1 MLLFLSIVAIT
12 MMGVATYLSIH
23 FSVLGIGR
31 NTSNR
36 YAELHF
42 RDFEVISTKLL
53 SPADLDAIR
62 GLEGVAAAE
71 PVWQTV
77 GKAGSGEENED
88 VTVISI
94 TEEVNLPM
102 VLEGRLPE
110 DPGECAVE
118 KRLMD
123 KFGWEIG
130 ETIAVTGTDGEM
142 PQYLLNSTFRI
153 TCIAN
158 HPDHMNT
165 AAPDTLYIMLP
176 RRAFDLDALENCS
189 DKAEIILEKGADL
202 SLFEEEY
209 TSLADGMKKNLEALA
224 SEREQIRDREVLA
237 KGRSELDENAKML
250 EDARLELE
258 DARQQLV
265 TGEAALAEAEKE
277 LAENKKQLEDAG
289 KELEDASRALREGEA
304 ELADAKDRLI
314 AGKVALL
321 RAKDQLN
328 YYRLLLADAKGQINA
343 AYSKARSYLPDGVS
357 PDEVLRQLDNPSV
370 QDIADSIGLGDAA
383 SQLRSRIHGF
393 FYHKSQIAYGEV
405 DLKNAET
412 YYHQGVEQYNRGF
425 TEYEIGVREYD
436 EKRLKYTQ
444 GLKDYEEA
452 AEKISEAEKELQEK
466 RDELEEKKKAY
477 REGLQEY
484 QDNRQMLS
492 DAEETL
498 DALQPARW
506 ILLRV
511 MDNTSF
517 AWQHGI
523 ITQTSQI
530 QAVFSTFF
538 LIISILVIYASVQK
552 LVLEQRTLVGMGKA
566 LGLYNRE
573 ILLKYLLFGLLGT
586 TAGIILGTAAAYF
599 VLQPLVLG
607 TTNLFV
613 LFDIS
618 RPLFDARS
626 VLLTAAFLELVTF
639 LSVYVACKAL
649 LRSSATVLM
658 RTQVPK
664 YQNKAAGRGS
674 RHIPLMI
681 RMIPRGMRANPGRVL
696 VTVVS
701 VAGCCAL
708 VVMGLTTKNRL
719 DGVLTHQYP
728 GITDYDLEVTF
739 DGSADAR
746 DGIEEVLRSEGTEY
760 VLVGSESVIC
770 EENGRTAA
778 VLVTGSL
785 EEIDAFYHLRDHHT
799 GEPLPLNRK
808 GCYIHRCFAEEFQLS
823 PGDTVAVT
831 LGLDTQARFSVGAV
845 YDNYLGW
852 NFFLCD
858 ADYEEAFGKAS
869 IKNQYYVRL
878 GAADEALLKER
889 LAKVPGFGKIDASDS
904 DKEIFLSVSS
914 TMNMLVVLMIVLAG
928 ILAAFVIVSLTKCY
942 LLQKNNEAMIM
953 RINGFTFRE
962 VIIYLMAEIIADMI
976 LGILLG
982 FVVGQ
987 VLSVYMLS
995 QMEADFYRTIRGIDV
1010 PAMILGAGITALF
1023 SLAVNAVC
1031 LRPLKRM
1038 KLTDLA

>member
-31 NTSNR
+31 NTSDR

-123 KFGWEIG
+123 KFGWAIG
-130 ETIAVTGTDGEM
+130 ETIAVTSADGEM

-153 TCIAN
+153 TCVAN

-189 DKAEIILEKGADL
+189 VKAEIILEKGADL

-237 KGRSELDENAKML
+237 KALSELDENAKM
-250 EDARLELE
+250 
-258 DARQQLV
+258 
-265 TGEAALAEAEKE
+265 
-277 LAENKKQLEDAG
+277 
-289 KELEDASRALREGEA
+289 
-304 ELADAKDRLI
+304 
-314 AGKVALL
+314 
-321 RAKDQLN
+321 
-328 YYRLLLADAKGQINA
+328 
-343 AYSKARSYLPDGVS
+343 
-357 PDEVLRQLDNPSV
+357 
-370 QDIADSIGLGDAA
+370 
-383 SQLRSRIHGF
+383 
-393 FYHKSQIAYGEV
+393 V
-405 DLKNAET
+405 DLKNAE
-412 YYHQGVEQYNRGF
+412 
-425 TEYEIGVREYD
+425 
-436 EKRLKYTQ
+436 
-444 GLKDYEEA
+444 
-452 AEKISEAEKELQEK
+452 KI
-466 RDELEEKKKAY
+466 
-477 REGLQEY
+477 
-484 QDNRQMLS
+484 
-492 DAEETL
+492 L

-658 RTQVPK
+658 QTQVPK

-696 VTVVS
+696 VTIVS

-962 VIIYLMAEIIADMI
+962 VIIYLMAEIIADTI

>member
-31 NTSNR
+31 NTSDR

-123 KFGWEIG
+123 KFGWAIG
-130 ETIAVTGTDGEM
+130 ETIAVTSADGEM

-153 TCIAN
+153 TCVAN

-189 DKAEIILEKGADL
+189 VKAEIILEKGADL

-237 KGRSELDENAKML
+237 KALSELDENAKM
-250 EDARLELE
+250 
-258 DARQQLV
+258 
-265 TGEAALAEAEKE
+265 
-277 LAENKKQLEDAG
+277 
-289 KELEDASRALREGEA
+289 
-304 ELADAKDRLI
+304 
-314 AGKVALL
+314 
-321 RAKDQLN
+321 
-328 YYRLLLADAKGQINA
+328 
-343 AYSKARSYLPDGVS
+343 
-357 PDEVLRQLDNPSV
+357 
-370 QDIADSIGLGDAA
+370 
-383 SQLRSRIHGF
+383 
-393 FYHKSQIAYGEV
+393 V
-405 DLKNAET
+405 DLK
-412 YYHQGVEQYNRGF
+412 
-425 TEYEIGVREYD
+425 
-436 EKRLKYTQ
+436 K
-444 GLKDYEEA
+444 
-452 AEKISEAEKELQEK
+452 
-466 RDELEEKKKAY
+466 
-477 REGLQEY
+477 
-484 QDNRQMLS
+484 MLS
-492 DAEETL
+492 DAEEIL

-649 LRSSATVLM
+649 LRSSATVLI

-696 VTVVS
+696 VTIVS

-962 VIIYLMAEIIADMI
+962 VIIYLMAEIIADTI

>member
-1 MLLFLSIVAIT
+1 
-12 MMGVATYLSIH
+12 
-23 FSVLGIGR
+23 
-31 NTSNR
+31 
-36 YAELHF
+36 
-42 RDFEVISTKLL
+42 
-53 SPADLDAIR
+53 AIR

-123 KFGWEIG
+123 KFGWAIG
-130 ETIAVTGTDGEM
+130 ETIAVTSADGEM

-153 TCIAN
+153 TCVAN

-189 DKAEIILEKGADL
+189 VKAEIILEKGADL

-237 KGRSELDENAKML
+237 KALSELDENAKM
-250 EDARLELE
+250 
-258 DARQQLV
+258 
-265 TGEAALAEAEKE
+265 
-277 LAENKKQLEDAG
+277 
-289 KELEDASRALREGEA
+289 
-304 ELADAKDRLI
+304 
-314 AGKVALL
+314 
-321 RAKDQLN
+321 
-328 YYRLLLADAKGQINA
+328 
-343 AYSKARSYLPDGVS
+343 
-357 PDEVLRQLDNPSV
+357 
-370 QDIADSIGLGDAA
+370 
-383 SQLRSRIHGF
+383 
-393 FYHKSQIAYGEV
+393 V
-405 DLKNAET
+405 DLK
-412 YYHQGVEQYNRGF
+412 
-425 TEYEIGVREYD
+425 
-436 EKRLKYTQ
+436 K
-444 GLKDYEEA
+444 
-452 AEKISEAEKELQEK
+452 
-466 RDELEEKKKAY
+466 
-477 REGLQEY
+477 
-484 QDNRQMLS
+484 MLS

-696 VTVVS
+696 VTIVS

-962 VIIYLMAEIIADMI
+962 VIIYLMAEIIADTI

>member
-31 NTSNR
+31 NTSDR

-123 KFGWEIG
+123 KFGWAIG
-130 ETIAVTGTDGEM
+130 ETIAVTSADGEM

-153 TCIAN
+153 TCVAN

-189 DKAEIILEKGADL
+189 VKAEIILEKGADL

-237 KGRSELDENAKML
+237 KALSELDENAKM
-250 EDARLELE
+250 
-258 DARQQLV
+258 
-265 TGEAALAEAEKE
+265 
-277 LAENKKQLEDAG
+277 
-289 KELEDASRALREGEA
+289 
-304 ELADAKDRLI
+304 
-314 AGKVALL
+314 
-321 RAKDQLN
+321 
-328 YYRLLLADAKGQINA
+328 
-343 AYSKARSYLPDGVS
+343 
-357 PDEVLRQLDNPSV
+357 
-370 QDIADSIGLGDAA
+370 
-383 SQLRSRIHGF
+383 
-393 FYHKSQIAYGEV
+393 V
-405 DLKNAET
+405 DLK
-412 YYHQGVEQYNRGF
+412 
-425 TEYEIGVREYD
+425 
-436 EKRLKYTQ
+436 K
-444 GLKDYEEA
+444 
-452 AEKISEAEKELQEK
+452 
-466 RDELEEKKKAY
+466 
-477 REGLQEY
+477 
-484 QDNRQMLS
+484 MLS
-492 DAEETL
+492 DAEEIL

-696 VTVVS
+696 VTIVS

-962 VIIYLMAEIIADMI
+962 VIIYLMAEIIADTI

>member
-31 NTSNR
+31 NTSDR

-123 KFGWEIG
+123 KFGWAIG
-130 ETIAVTGTDGEM
+130 ETIAVTSADGEM

-153 TCIAN
+153 TCVAN

-189 DKAEIILEKGADL
+189 VKAEIILEKGADL

-237 KGRSELDENAKML
+237 KALSELDENAKM
-250 EDARLELE
+250 
-258 DARQQLV
+258 
-265 TGEAALAEAEKE
+265 
-277 LAENKKQLEDAG
+277 
-289 KELEDASRALREGEA
+289 
-304 ELADAKDRLI
+304 
-314 AGKVALL
+314 
-321 RAKDQLN
+321 
-328 YYRLLLADAKGQINA
+328 
-343 AYSKARSYLPDGVS
+343 
-357 PDEVLRQLDNPSV
+357 
-370 QDIADSIGLGDAA
+370 
-383 SQLRSRIHGF
+383 
-393 FYHKSQIAYGEV
+393 V
-405 DLKNAET
+405 DLK
-412 YYHQGVEQYNRGF
+412 
-425 TEYEIGVREYD
+425 
-436 EKRLKYTQ
+436 K
-444 GLKDYEEA
+444 
-452 AEKISEAEKELQEK
+452 
-466 RDELEEKKKAY
+466 
-477 REGLQEY
+477 
-484 QDNRQMLS
+484 MLS

-498 DALQPARW
+498 DALQPTRW

-696 VTVVS
+696 VTIVS

-962 VIIYLMAEIIADMI
+962 VIIYLMAEIIADTI

>member
-31 NTSNR
+31 NTSDR

-123 KFGWEIG
+123 KFGWAIG
-130 ETIAVTGTDGEM
+130 ETIAVTSADGEM

-153 TCIAN
+153 TCVAN

-189 DKAEIILEKGADL
+189 VKAEIILEKGADL

-237 KGRSELDENAKML
+237 KALSELDENAKM
-250 EDARLELE
+250 
-258 DARQQLV
+258 
-265 TGEAALAEAEKE
+265 
-277 LAENKKQLEDAG
+277 
-289 KELEDASRALREGEA
+289 
-304 ELADAKDRLI
+304 
-314 AGKVALL
+314 
-321 RAKDQLN
+321 
-328 YYRLLLADAKGQINA
+328 
-343 AYSKARSYLPDGVS
+343 
-357 PDEVLRQLDNPSV
+357 
-370 QDIADSIGLGDAA
+370 
-383 SQLRSRIHGF
+383 
-393 FYHKSQIAYGEV
+393 V
-405 DLKNAET
+405 DLK
-412 YYHQGVEQYNRGF
+412 
-425 TEYEIGVREYD
+425 
-436 EKRLKYTQ
+436 K
-444 GLKDYEEA
+444 
-452 AEKISEAEKELQEK
+452 
-466 RDELEEKKKAY
+466 
-477 REGLQEY
+477 
-484 QDNRQMLS
+484 MLS
-492 DAEETL
+492 DAEEIL

-658 RTQVPK
+658 QTQVPK

-696 VTVVS
+696 VTIVS

-962 VIIYLMAEIIADMI
+962 VIIYLMAEIIADTI

>member
-31 NTSNR
+31 NTSDR

-123 KFGWEIG
+123 KFGWAIG
-130 ETIAVTGTDGEM
+130 ETIAVTSADGEM

-153 TCIAN
+153 TCVAN

-189 DKAEIILEKGADL
+189 VKAEIILEKGADL

-237 KGRSELDENAKML
+237 KALSELDENAKM
-250 EDARLELE
+250 
-258 DARQQLV
+258 
-265 TGEAALAEAEKE
+265 
-277 LAENKKQLEDAG
+277 
-289 KELEDASRALREGEA
+289 
-304 ELADAKDRLI
+304 
-314 AGKVALL
+314 
-321 RAKDQLN
+321 
-328 YYRLLLADAKGQINA
+328 
-343 AYSKARSYLPDGVS
+343 
-357 PDEVLRQLDNPSV
+357 
-370 QDIADSIGLGDAA
+370 
-383 SQLRSRIHGF
+383 
-393 FYHKSQIAYGEV
+393 V
-405 DLKNAET
+405 DLK
-412 YYHQGVEQYNRGF
+412 
-425 TEYEIGVREYD
+425 
-436 EKRLKYTQ
+436 K
-444 GLKDYEEA
+444 
-452 AEKISEAEKELQEK
+452 
-466 RDELEEKKKAY
+466 
-477 REGLQEY
+477 
-484 QDNRQMLS
+484 MLS

-649 LRSSATVLM
+649 LRSSATVLI

-696 VTVVS
+696 VTIVS

-962 VIIYLMAEIIADMI
+962 VIIYLMAEIIADTI

>member
-31 NTSNR
+31 NTSDR

-123 KFGWEIG
+123 KFGWAIG
-130 ETIAVTGTDGEM
+130 ETIAVTSADGEM

-153 TCIAN
+153 TCVAN

-189 DKAEIILEKGADL
+189 VKAEIILEKGADL

-237 KGRSELDENAKML
+237 KAQSELDENAKM
-250 EDARLELE
+250 
-258 DARQQLV
+258 
-265 TGEAALAEAEKE
+265 
-277 LAENKKQLEDAG
+277 
-289 KELEDASRALREGEA
+289 
-304 ELADAKDRLI
+304 
-314 AGKVALL
+314 
-321 RAKDQLN
+321 
-328 YYRLLLADAKGQINA
+328 
-343 AYSKARSYLPDGVS
+343 
-357 PDEVLRQLDNPSV
+357 
-370 QDIADSIGLGDAA
+370 
-383 SQLRSRIHGF
+383 
-393 FYHKSQIAYGEV
+393 V

-412 YYHQGVEQYNRGF
+412 YYHQGVKQYNRGF

-696 VTVVS
+696 VTIVS

-962 VIIYLMAEIIADMI
+962 VIIYLMAEIIADTI

>member
-31 NTSNR
+31 NTSDR

-123 KFGWEIG
+123 KFGWAIG
-130 ETIAVTGTDGEM
+130 ETIAVTSADGEM

-153 TCIAN
+153 TCVAN

-189 DKAEIILEKGADL
+189 VKAEIILEKGADL

-209 TSLADGMKKNLEALA
+209 TSLVDGMKKNLEALA

-237 KGRSELDENAKML
+237 KAQSELDENAKM
-250 EDARLELE
+250 
-258 DARQQLV
+258 
-265 TGEAALAEAEKE
+265 
-277 LAENKKQLEDAG
+277 
-289 KELEDASRALREGEA
+289 
-304 ELADAKDRLI
+304 
-314 AGKVALL
+314 
-321 RAKDQLN
+321 
-328 YYRLLLADAKGQINA
+328 
-343 AYSKARSYLPDGVS
+343 
-357 PDEVLRQLDNPSV
+357 
-370 QDIADSIGLGDAA
+370 
-383 SQLRSRIHGF
+383 
-393 FYHKSQIAYGEV
+393 V

-412 YYHQGVEQYNRGF
+412 YYHQGVKQYNRGF

-696 VTVVS
+696 VTIVS

-962 VIIYLMAEIIADMI
+962 VIIYLMAEIIADTI

>member
-31 NTSNR
+31 NTSDR

-123 KFGWEIG
+123 KFGWAIG
-130 ETIAVTGTDGEM
+130 ETIAVTSADGEM

-153 TCIAN
+153 TCVAN

-189 DKAEIILEKGADL
+189 VKAEIILEKGADL

-237 KGRSELDENAKML
+237 KALSELDENAKM
-250 EDARLELE
+250 
-258 DARQQLV
+258 
-265 TGEAALAEAEKE
+265 
-277 LAENKKQLEDAG
+277 
-289 KELEDASRALREGEA
+289 
-304 ELADAKDRLI
+304 
-314 AGKVALL
+314 
-321 RAKDQLN
+321 
-328 YYRLLLADAKGQINA
+328 
-343 AYSKARSYLPDGVS
+343 
-357 PDEVLRQLDNPSV
+357 
-370 QDIADSIGLGDAA
+370 
-383 SQLRSRIHGF
+383 
-393 FYHKSQIAYGEV
+393 V
-405 DLKNAET
+405 DLK
-412 YYHQGVEQYNRGF
+412 
-425 TEYEIGVREYD
+425 
-436 EKRLKYTQ
+436 K
-444 GLKDYEEA
+444 
-452 AEKISEAEKELQEK
+452 
-466 RDELEEKKKAY
+466 
-477 REGLQEY
+477 
-484 QDNRQMLS
+484 MLS

-696 VTVVS
+696 VTIVS

-962 VIIYLMAEIIADMI
+962 VIIYLMAEIIADTI

>member
-31 NTSNR
+31 NTSDR

-123 KFGWEIG
+123 KFGWAIG
-130 ETIAVTGTDGEM
+130 ETIAVTSADGEM

-153 TCIAN
+153 TCVAN

-189 DKAEIILEKGADL
+189 VKAEIILEKGADL

-237 KGRSELDENAKML
+237 KALSELDENAKM
-250 EDARLELE
+250 
-258 DARQQLV
+258 
-265 TGEAALAEAEKE
+265 
-277 LAENKKQLEDAG
+277 
-289 KELEDASRALREGEA
+289 
-304 ELADAKDRLI
+304 
-314 AGKVALL
+314 
-321 RAKDQLN
+321 
-328 YYRLLLADAKGQINA
+328 
-343 AYSKARSYLPDGVS
+343 
-357 PDEVLRQLDNPSV
+357 
-370 QDIADSIGLGDAA
+370 
-383 SQLRSRIHGF
+383 
-393 FYHKSQIAYGEV
+393 V
-405 DLKNAET
+405 DLK
-412 YYHQGVEQYNRGF
+412 
-425 TEYEIGVREYD
+425 
-436 EKRLKYTQ
+436 K
-444 GLKDYEEA
+444 
-452 AEKISEAEKELQEK
+452 
-466 RDELEEKKKAY
+466 
-477 REGLQEY
+477 
-484 QDNRQMLS
+484 MLS

-649 LRSSATVLM
+649 LRSSATVLI

-869 IKNQYYVRL
+869 TKNQYYVRL

-962 VIIYLMAEIIADMI
+962 VIIYLMAEIIADTI

>member
-31 NTSNR
+31 NTSDR

-123 KFGWEIG
+123 KFGWAIG
-130 ETIAVTGTDGEM
+130 ETIAVTSADGEM

-153 TCIAN
+153 TCVAN

-189 DKAEIILEKGADL
+189 VKAEIILEKGADL

-209 TSLADGMKKNLEALA
+209 TSLVDGMKKNLEALA

-237 KGRSELDENAKML
+237 KAQSELDENAKM
-250 EDARLELE
+250 
-258 DARQQLV
+258 
-265 TGEAALAEAEKE
+265 
-277 LAENKKQLEDAG
+277 
-289 KELEDASRALREGEA
+289 
-304 ELADAKDRLI
+304 
-314 AGKVALL
+314 
-321 RAKDQLN
+321 
-328 YYRLLLADAKGQINA
+328 
-343 AYSKARSYLPDGVS
+343 
-357 PDEVLRQLDNPSV
+357 
-370 QDIADSIGLGDAA
+370 
-383 SQLRSRIHGF
+383 
-393 FYHKSQIAYGEV
+393 V

-696 VTVVS
+696 VTIVS

-962 VIIYLMAEIIADMI
+962 VIIYLMAEIIADTI